1 MLCEHN
7 STAAFLPFLRISFCC
22 GLSHNFQK
30 NDVKLT
36 DLQRCTLPH
45 PLFLKHWHDIIFL
58 SRFRNFLSVKR
69 PTGNHRAGQVQRD
82 GRGSSGPL
90 TLLKQDHP
98 TRNCTALCLGSS
110 GVFTGRETSHI
121 LSQVVGFFPFFLPN
135 IAYESSSLADFSSCW
150 NWNVTISIYS
160 YNTTYLFVKQG
171 PEKNYWEFIPIFY
184 CTVII
189 P

>member
-7 STAAFLPFLRISFCC
+7 STAAFLLFLRISFCC
-22 GLSHNFQK
+22 GLFHNFQK

-98 TRNCTALCLGSS
+98 TRNCTALCPGSS

-121 LSQVVGFFPFFLPN
+121 LSQIVGFFPFFFLILHMSHPVWL
-135 IAYESSSLADFSSCW
+135 ISVPVGTGMSLSPYTA
-150 NWNVTISIYS
+150 VI
-160 YNTTYLFVKQG
+160 LH
-171 PEKNYWEFIPIFY
+171 IFL
-184 CTVII
+184 
-189 P
+189 